1 MTISDGDGQVRP
13 AGGVR
18 ELAGRVI
25 SRVRQVLD
33 PRAALPP
40 VQCDVPLA
48 TEPQGDG
55 QISTGSPRGLP
66 TTPRHPRT
74 GPPVVIAPQNPA
86 TAYPPRFGR
95 GSPAAARQW
104 RLPAG
109 SASPSGL
116 AADQAVVGDLHV
128 RGASVVGAGHRCEHP
143 ALPRQDAY
151 RVAQD
156 RDGRHLIIA
165 VADGMA
171 DSSRAELGA
180 QAATGQAVALVRRH
194 LDSGRCPESLPATK
208 LYERIASA
216 MIQSAEERSLTAGDV
231 RTTLTVAV
239 VDARPHPDGSRS
251 LWTCRLGDT
260 EAWYRVAN
268 GWKAMIGGPKSAFD
282 GNVLREFLPHYPDAV
297 VQKTFTIKPGAVFA
311 VMTDGVSDAL
321 AEVDGFAQWLHARW
335 AEPPPLASFAL
346 DVDFDAPGQQ
356 DDRTSV
362 VVWAGQS
369 DDRR

>member
-1 MTISDGDGQVRP
+1 M
-13 AGGVR
+13 
-18 ELAGRVI
+18 
-25 SRVRQVLD
+25 
-33 PRAALPP
+33 
-40 VQCDVPLA
+40 
-48 TEPQGDG
+48 
-55 QISTGSPRGLP
+55 
-66 TTPRHPRT
+66 
-74 GPPVVIAPQNPA
+74 
-86 TAYPPRFGR
+86 
-95 GSPAAARQW
+95 
-104 RLPAG
+104 
-109 SASPSGL
+109 
-116 AADQAVVGDLHV
+116 VGDLRV

-180 QAATGQAVALVRRH
+180 QAATGQAVALIRRH
-194 LDSGRCPESLPATK
+194 LDSGRRPDEILATG

-216 MIQSAEERSLTAGDV
+216 MIQSAEERGLTADDV

-239 VDARPHPDGSRS
+239 VDARPHPGRSRS

-260 EAWYRVAN
+260 EVWYRTSDEWVT
-268 GWKAMIGGPKSAFD
+268 MIGAPKSAFD
-282 GNVLREFLPHYPDAV
+282 GNALHEFLPHYPDAV
-297 VQKTFTIKPGAVFA
+297 VQRTFAIRPGAVFA

-321 AEVDGFAQWLHARW
+321 AEVEGFAQWLHARW

-362 VVWAGQS
+362 VVWTGRGA
-369 DDRR
+369 DRS